1 MEISGDDDQ
10 TNSAGARPTGRDL
23 HPFKNGG
30 LKRTCLMIR
39 HKSKTGGIKHT
50 CQVIKL
56 ESRGGVSEGPRLLI
70 RQKPQVNLFNLLLRC
85 RCSS

>member
-1 MEISGDDDQ
+1 MMTRRTVLGHVRLEGIFI
-10 TNSAGARPTGRDL
+10 NN
-23 HPFKNGG
+23 KNGG

-39 HKSKTGGIKHT
+39 RKSKTGGIKHT

-56 ESRGGVSEGPRLLI
+56 ESRGGVSEGPHLLI
-70 RQKPQVNLFNLLLRC
+70 RQKPQVNLFNLFLRC